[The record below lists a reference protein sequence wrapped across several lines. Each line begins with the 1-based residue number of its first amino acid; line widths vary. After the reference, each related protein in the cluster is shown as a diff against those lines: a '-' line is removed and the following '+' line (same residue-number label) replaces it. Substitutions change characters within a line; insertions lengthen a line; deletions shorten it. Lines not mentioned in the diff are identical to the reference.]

1 MGAGPDPTG
10 AAAARHRSASD
21 EPVTA
26 PRRRPAL
33 RLRDWRIRTKLA
45 TVLVI
50 PSLAFLV
57 LAGVQTRG
65 LVGQTTAL
73 SDFAE
78 QVGVG
83 RQITTAV
90 DRLQQERDRAAG
102 ELAALRRAGGNADRD
117 AAVAALQPLQGASD
131 RAMSELRQA
140 AEPLADASA
149 AWRVAYAEALEA
161 YDQVVYIRAAIPP
174 AVLSSDTILS
184 NYHRAI
190 TTLLDL
196 LAEPSPGDDQR
207 ALTNAVLRYVQ
218 LSRVKELSSRIR
230 AELYAAARG
239 GRYEVDDQVTLTD
252 LRAQQLTALGA
263 FRVAATSAQIR
274 RYDQTSLDPAF
285 VAATKLEEKTLTTG
299 AAEPA
304 LLPAPQWWAASEQ
317 RQELLRQLEGEIVDD
332 AVRRADDASA
342 RQLRDT
348 LLVVGGILAVL
359 LVAVLI
365 SLLVGRSL
373 ARSMRQLR
381 GQAMRIAQVELPLT
395 LDRLRAVDRPVGA
408 IEVPPAVI
416 TSQDELG
423 ELAEAF
429 VAVHRSAVD
438 VAVEQAAMRRNVNAM
453 FVNLARR
460 SQVLVERQLEL
471 LDELEREEDDPDQL
485 ENLFKLDHLAA
496 RMRRN
501 DESLLVLAGTESSRR
516 WNRPVGLGAVL
527 LAASAE
533 IEQYQRVRHDSRAD
547 LHVVGHAVGD
557 LVHLFAELLENATA
571 FSRPDTVVQVTTRTE
586 GPAAVVE
593 IADQGLGMSPTALAE
608 ANAVLAEP
616 PAADVAASERMG
628 LFVVS
633 HLGARHGIRVR
644 LHGGTDGLLA
654 TVRLP
659 ADLLALAPSELDQPA
674 APRML
679 TSQVAA
685 ASRAAMPHSGA
696 LTAPTSELPVAGRP
710 PGAPAF
716 GLPARPGE
724 PAAAPAGWHRP
735 APAALPAPPAGP
747 AGSPPAGPPAPVTHA
762 VPPEAWGAPA
772 GQPPAP
778 AGPPVPVTHA
788 VPPEAWGGPA
798 GQPPAPGQPAVPA
811 GPPAVPRQHRPPVRA
826 ENVLNPAAPAG
837 GGWFSRQGPSS
848 AVLGVTPPPAATPVT
863 AGTNE
868 RGLPVRVPMAQLAA
882 VTETNRPAAPRHDPD
897 PEAVGGMLSRFY
909 GGVRRAEAE
918 ETTEMFM
925 PRSEGGR
932 QQ

>member
-1 MGAGPDPTG
+1 MGAGPDPAGVAT
-10 AAAARHRSASD
+10 R
-21 EPVTA
+21 A
-26 PRRRPAL
+26 PRSPAGGRRARRRSLL

-73 SDFAE
+73 SDFAA
-78 QVGVG
+78 QVGIG

-102 ELAALRRAGGNADRD
+102 ELAALRRAGGGPERD
-117 AAVAALQPLQGASD
+117 AAIAALAPLQAASD
-131 RAMSELRQA
+131 QAMSELRDA
-140 AEPLADASA
+140 AEPLAGAGA
-149 AWRVAYAEALEA
+149 AWRVAYAEVLEA

-190 TTLLDL
+190 ATLLDL

-207 ALTNAVLRYVQ
+207 ALTDAVLRYVQ

-230 AELYAAARG
+230 AELYTAARA
-239 GRYEVDDQVTLTD
+239 GRYEPDDQVTLTD

-263 FRVAATSAQIR
+263 FRVAATTGQIR
-274 RYDQTSLDPAF
+274 RYDETSLDPAF
-285 VAATKLEEKTLTTG
+285 VSATQLEEKTLPTG
-299 AAEPA
+299 TAEPE
-304 LLPAPQWWAASEQ
+304 LLPATQWWAASEQ
-317 RQELLRQLEGEIVDD
+317 RQELLRQLEREVLDD
-332 AVRRADDASA
+332 AVRRAEDASA

-348 LLVVGGILAVL
+348 LLVVGGIVAVL

-365 SLLVGRSL
+365 SLLVGRSV
-373 ARSMRQLR
+373 ARSMRLLR
-381 GQAMRIAQVELPLT
+381 GQALRIAQVELPLT
-395 LDRLRAVDRPVGA
+395 LDRLRAVNRPIGA
-408 IEVPPAVI
+408 IDVAPAVV

-438 VAVEQAAMRRNVNAM
+438 VAVEQALMRRNVNAM

-471 LDELEREEDDPDQL
+471 LDELEREESDPEQL

-533 IEQYQRVRHDSRAD
+533 IEQYQRVRHESRGD
-547 LHVVGHAVGD
+547 LHVVGHAVAD

-571 FSRPDTVVQVTTRTE
+571 FSRPDTVVRVSVRAE
-586 GPAAVVE
+586 GAGAVVE
-593 IADQGLGMSPTALAE
+593 IVDQGLGMSPAALAE

-633 HLGARHGIRVR
+633 HLGARHGAQVR
-644 LHGGTDGLLA
+644 LHAGHEGLVAQVRIPPELLA
-654 TVRLP
+654 
-659 ADLLALAPSELDQPA
+659 AAPVGLDQLA
-674 APRML
+674 SPRML
-679 TSQVAA
+679 TTQVAA
-685 ASRAAMPHSGA
+685 ASRLAPGAGPLGAA
-696 LTAPTSELPVAGRP
+696 TTELPVVGR
-710 PGAPAF
+710 
-716 GLPARPGE
+716 
-724 PAAAPAGWHRP
+724 PAAA
-735 APAALPAPPAGP
+735 AAELPV
-747 AGSPPAGPPAPVTHA
+747 SPLTGLPL
-762 VPPEAWGAPA
+762 
-772 GQPPAP
+772 
-778 AGPPVPVTHA
+778 
-788 VPPEAWGGPA
+788 GGV
-798 GQPPAPGQPAVPA
+798 PAVPA
-811 GPPAVPRQHRPPVRA
+811 VQPPVGRPAVHSGVVGGSGVPGQRPARSRA
-826 ENVLNPAAPAG
+826 GNLPPGVPAG

-848 AVLGVTPPPAATPVT
+848 SVLGVTPAPAATPVT

-882 VTETNRPAAPRHDPD
+882 VTDTARPAGPAAREDPD
-897 PEAVGGMLSRFY
+897 PDAVGGMLSRFY

-918 ETTEMFM
+918 ETREMYL

-932 QQ
+932 RQ